1 MNDDRTL
8 ERAARSW
15 LEAGPT
21 EAPDHAVEAALLRIQ
36 MTHQERD
43 VRVPWRAQFMFG
55 INSRL
60 LVAAAVAIAVAVGG
74 VLLLRPGG
82 NSSVG
87 GPSAAPTSS
96 NTTSTL
102 PSPTIRPSPN
112 TTAAPTPTSALI
124 EVGPLSQTHTSDL
137 YRYSIKYPAAW
148 KLEVGKA
155 EGVPDTVPANLSLG
169 RDDFYS
175 DTTSGSGHGL
185 MVTSAPLGAHAD
197 LAGWSALVAHE
208 VRTEFGVY
216 LKLAA
221 CDQPTRTLVLDGEPA
236 NEVDFQCPGA
246 TWLWVTAIHG
256 GRAYQVAWLDDGGFD
271 VDTLRP
277 LLDRFLATFTFT
289 D

>member
-36 MTHQERD
+36 TTHQERD
-43 VRVPWRAQFMFG
+43 VRVPWRARSMFG
-55 INSRL
+55 ISSRL

-74 VLLLRPGG
+74 ALLLKPGG

-87 GPSAAPTSS
+87 GPSPAPSAS
-96 NTTSTL
+96 NTTSAAS
-102 PSPTIRPSPN
+102 SPTVRPSPSSPS
-112 TTAAPTPTSALI
+112 APTPTPTLVS
-124 EVGPLSQTHTSDL
+124 VGPLTQIHTADL
-137 YRYSIKYPAAW
+137 YRYAIRFPADW
-148 KLEVGKA
+148 QLKA
-155 EGVPDTVPANLSLG
+155 GTGDGVADTVPSDLSLG
-169 RDDFYS
+169 RDDMYS
-175 DTTSGSGHGL
+175 DTANGSGHGL
-185 MVTSAPLGAHAD
+185 MVTSAPLGAKRD
-197 LAGWSALVAHE
+197 LAGWSALVTHQ
-208 VRTEFGVY
+208 VGTKFGAY

-236 NEVDFQCPGA
+236 NEVDFQCPGG

-256 GRAYQVAWLDDGGFD
+256 GRAYQVAWLDDGGFE
-271 VDTLRP
+271 VETLRP

-289 D
+289 G